1 MGRATR
7 HLHSFHLFGNVPARP
22 TSELRSAIGAG
33 IGRLLVSPCLALPH
47 RDETTVIQAA
57 SFPPGVPG
65 EARAEGAP
73 GPPFAY
79 ASVPVRPSRSV
90 CQPQLGVKHLPV

>member
-57 SFPPGVPG
+57 SFPPGVL
-65 EARAEGAP
+65 ARLGLKAP
-73 GPPFAY
+73 RARHSHTLPFLFDRRDQY
-79 ASVPVRPSRSV
+79 VNRSWE
-90 CQPQLGVKHLPV
+90 